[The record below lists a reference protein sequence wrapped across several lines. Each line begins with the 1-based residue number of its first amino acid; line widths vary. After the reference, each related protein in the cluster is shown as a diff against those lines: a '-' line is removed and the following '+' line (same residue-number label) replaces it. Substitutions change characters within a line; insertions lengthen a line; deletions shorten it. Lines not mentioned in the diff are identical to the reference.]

1 MSFSSSS
8 HTGIILTAGGVVA
21 GLVLLVIFV
30 VSPLLLDLGA
40 ANLAIR
46 QGRQELSNLQAEINS
61 YRELSLGFA
70 RSAPEREVLQKM
82 FPLREEMVGL
92 VEGLE
97 TAVEGAGAS
106 SKLTIIDRQEQEQEG
121 LGRGAATPEIVIS
134 GLRRTEE
141 IPYQLEVAGD
151 YRQLLDFLLYL
162 DNLGFL
168 TEIRKLE
175 VVADAVQNQI
185 TGEPRQNG
193 EGTAKLEGVF
203 FISKP

>member
-1 MSFSSSS
+1 M
-8 HTGIILTAGGVVA
+8 
-21 GLVLLVIFV
+21 
-30 VSPLLLDLGA
+30 
-40 ANLAIR
+40 
-46 QGRQELSNLQAEINS
+46 
-61 YRELSLGFA
+61 
-70 RSAPEREVLQKM
+70 
-82 FPLREEMVGL
+82 
-92 VEGLE
+92 
-97 TAVEGAGAS
+97 
-106 SKLTIIDRQEQEQEG
+106 
-121 LGRGAATPEIVIS
+121 IS

>member
-106 SKLTIIDRQEQEQEG
+106 SNSR
-121 LGRGAATPEIVIS
+121 PFHS
-134 GLRRTEE
+134 RRRNGMDWVSLSFWTK
-141 IPYQLEVAGD
+141 
-151 YRQLLDFLLYL
+151 RSSLDC
-162 DNLGFL
+162 NN
-168 TEIRKLE
+168 IWPP
-175 VVADAVQNQI
+175 V
-185 TGEPRQNG
+185 P
-193 EGTAKLEGVF
+193 
-203 FISKP
+203 